1 MNCSA
6 RTSVDS
12 VLSPQLGWPKRC
24 RVSGGM
30 ICLLILTGMTAAQSP
45 ARVHGSA
52 GQTVTARSDASN
64 TELAIRIRAADEAR
78 ASRDPAA
85 IAQANQRLIATALRE
100 LGDLR
105 SVESAYLPAIE
116 LYQSSLKFEDDART
130 RLSLATADSQAGR
143 YDEAIRLA
151 EEIRSTDPTSL
162 RADRVLASSLVQKGE
177 FARAVPVFERIAA
190 AQPDVPNL
198 YALANCLLQ
207 TRTAENKVRAQTVF
221 EQIKRLAGNSGSLHV
236 LMGRAYRDASDL
248 DSAVREFE
256 MAIAIDPRTP
266 HAHYFLGLAKLSL
279 NEWKP
284 TPEAQ
289 AEIHKEA
296 EYFPQDYL
304 ANYMTGFLASGERR
318 YGEARP
324 YLEAASK
331 IDPTAP
337 EPALYLGLDAYAEG
351 DMKTAEQM
359 LRKAVELTG
368 KDEARSNYQ
377 IRRAYVDLGRI
388 LSSSD
393 RKQESEAFLTK
404 ARDLQNKTMEQSQQS
419 IAAMAQASGA
429 TNNAAVMPLAASAA
443 SAASEAGSGTSD
455 FTTSS
460 SGASL
465 GKLTAAQRG
474 EIEQQEKI
482 LHGVLGLAFND
493 LATSEA
499 VQGEYPRALAHYQQA
514 EVWDPSLAGL
524 EKNIGLSAFR
534 GGEYSEAIRAFSQA
548 VREQPENA
556 ALRGMLGIAYFNMD
570 QYTKAAEIF
579 SPLGAEGMQDSEVG
593 YAWAASL
600 ARTGDLNKASEV
612 LLAFAS
618 VPRPKDV
625 MLLIGQ
631 LWTAIGDYPRATSTL
646 EQALAADPQLRR
658 AHLYEGL
665 AYIRWEHW
673 PEAAR
678 QFEAEL
684 ALSPDDPD
692 ATYHLGFVAM
702 QQSRMDAAVELFEK
716 VIAEYPGYAN
726 AQYQLGK
733 ILLDRGQIDGAVS
746 HLEAAARS
754 SPQTDYIH
762 YQLQAAYRKQN
773 RTELADQELEKYKQ
787 LKAISRDR
795 VAQAAK
801 FNN

>member
-1 MNCSA
+1 MV
-6 RTSVDS
+6 SVI
-12 VLSPQLGWPKRC
+12 SPQSGWRKR
-24 RVSGGM
+24 RWISGTAAWLLVSAVM
-30 ICLLILTGMTAAQSP
+30 SAAQSP
-45 ARVHGSA
+45 KRVPDDSQQGAASKGAASA
-52 GQTVTARSDASN
+52 
-64 TELAIRIRAADEAR
+64 TELAVRIRAADEAR
-78 ASRDPAA
+78 ASRDPEA
-85 IAQANQRLIATALRE
+85 IGQANGRLIATALRE
-100 LGDLR
+100 MGDLR
-105 SVESAYLPAIE
+105 SVETAYVQAIE

-143 YDEAIRLA
+143 YDEAIKLA
-151 EEIRSTDPTSL
+151 EEIRVTDPKSL

-207 TRTAENKVRAQTVF
+207 TRTAENRARAQTIF
-221 EQIKRLAGNSGSLHV
+221 EQMKKLAGNNGSLHV

-248 DSAVREFE
+248 ESAVREFE
-256 MAIAIDPRTP
+256 TAILIDPRTP

-304 ANYMTGFLASGERR
+304 ASYMTGFLASGERR
-318 YGEARP
+318 YAEAKP
-324 YLEAASK
+324 FLEAASK
-331 IDPTAP
+331 IDPSAP
-337 EPALYLGLDAYAEG
+337 EPPLYLGLDAYAEG
-351 DMKTAEQM
+351 DTKTAEAM

-393 RKQESEAFLTK
+393 RKEESEVFLMK

-429 TNNAAVMPLAASAA
+429 GNSAAVMPLATAEASAVTGA
-443 SAASEAGSGTSD
+443 ASGTGGVSTITPSAA
-455 FTTSS
+455 
-460 SGASL
+460 GAS
-465 GKLTAAQRG
+465 KLTGAQRV
-474 EIEQQEKI
+474 EIEQQESI
-482 LHGVLGLAFND
+482 LRGVLALAFND

-514 EVWDPSLAGL
+514 ELWDPSFAGL
-524 EKNIGLSAFR
+524 EKNLGLSAFR
-534 GGEYSEAIRAFSQA
+534 AREYTEAIRALSKA
-548 VREQPENA
+548 VGQQPENA
-556 ALRGMLGIAYFNMD
+556 ALRGMLGISYFNMD
-570 QYTKAAEIF
+570 QYTRAAEVF
-579 SPLGAEGMQDSEVG
+579 SPLGAKGMQDSEVG

-646 EQALAADPQLRR
+646 EEALAADPQLRR

-673 PEAAR
+673 PEAAK

-684 ALSPDDPD
+684 ALSPDDPE

-702 QQSRMDAAVELFEK
+702 QQSRMDAAVGFFEK
-716 VIAEYPGYAN
+716 VVAEYPGYAN

-733 ILLDRGQIDGAVS
+733 ILLDRGQIDGAVT

-773 RTELADQELEKYKQ
+773 RTELADQELERYKQ
-787 LKAISRDR
+787 LKAVSRDR
-795 VAQAAK
+795 VAQPAK